1 MTLER
6 NKVYIGN
13 NMDVIKGFPN
23 NSIDSIVTDP
33 PYGLGKEPK
42 AVDVLKDWI
51 EKGYHEITGK
61 GFMGKE
67 WDVFVPQPVFW
78 KECLRVLKPGG
89 HLLSFAG
96 TRTYDWVVMGLRL
109 PDLRYVSRLLGST
122 VRGFQNH

>member
-1 MTLER
+1 MENELQKNVTHL
-6 NKVYIGN
+6 GN
-13 NMDVIKGFPN
+13 NMDIIKDFPD

-67 WDVFVPQPVFW
+67 WDAFVPQPVFW
-78 KECLRVLKPGG
+78 KECLRVLK
-89 HLLSFAG
+89 
-96 TRTYDWVVMGLRL
+96 TRWTSTVIRRNKDLRL
-109 PDLRYVSRLLGST
+109 GCDGSSSC
-122 VRGFQNH
+122 GI